1 MIERIIAYH
10 CGPALAG
17 IKPANIVAC
26 YKDKISDVHKTIR
39 LLNLQLNHKDIYIE
53 ALCEC
58 EKRVLVIVYR
68 RKKLGDQLNRDEIK
82 NFYIHSVQP

>member
-53 ALCEC
+53 ALC
-58 EKRVLVIVYR
+58 
-68 RKKLGDQLNRDEIK
+68 
-82 NFYIHSVQP
+82 